1 MASLDVFG
9 HGSAVKVSPGEAR
22 RVRVSQVGP
31 VRASYGPS
39 RCVESWKGGR
49 GMSGYG
55 ESVYVWVR
63 RSSHGLSRSG
73 EVRNGEAVQVTAVA
87 VCQGMAWVLS
97 RGESV
102 CHS

>member
-1 MASLDVFG
+1 
-9 HGSAVKVSPGEAR
+9 
-22 RVRVSQVGP
+22 
-31 VRASYGPS
+31 
-39 RCVESWKGGR
+39 
-49 GMSGYG
+49 MSGYG

>member
-22 RVRVSQVGP
+22 RVRISQVGP

-49 GMSGYG
+49 
-55 ESVYVWVR
+55 
-63 RSSHGLSRSG
+63 
-73 EVRNGEAVQVTAVA
+73 
-87 VCQGMAWVLS
+87 VLS
-97 RGESV
+97 RLGPAGLVKARRSWTVNEWLGWLRSGVAVMAGCGEVGPGVVCQGESV